1 MQEHFK
7 GLEANMIGVAA
18 EYRVISELI
27 LRGYHPAKPLSV
39 KRADLL
45 LENGVRLEIKASRFY
60 PEQNSY
66 KFDMTYGHGRVKIDQ
81 EFYDY
86 LIVWCLDDNV
96 FFIIPAE
103 VISAQ
108 SKVSITLSE
117 NSKYASYKD
126 AWNLLD
132 QRR

>member
-45 LENGVRLEIKASRFY
+45 LENGVKLEIKASRFY
-60 PEQNSY
+60 PDENAY
-66 KFDMTYGHGRVKIDQ
+66 KFDLTYGHGRVKIDQ
-81 EFYDY
+81 DFYDY
-86 LIVWCLDDNV
+86 LICWCMNDQV

-103 VISAQ
+103 VIHAQ
-108 SKVSITLSE
+108 SKVSLTLNK
-117 NSKYASYKD
+117 NSKYAPYKE
-126 AWNLLD
+126 AWNLLEK
-132 QRR
+132 RR